1 MRYGLT
7 VPNFGECFDA
17 RLLAEMAHEA
27 EDAGWDGF
35 FVWDHVQF
43 MPTPTVDPWVALTAI
58 ALATRHIRLG
68 PLVMPIPRPYRKD
81 RPAGVSVLD
90 LSGRQHTRW
99 GGDSNGI
106 QFAAPHGIAVDSRGN
121 LYVVEVREA
130 AGADRS
136 EWRKALRKLARLT

>member
-1 MRYGLT
+1 M
-7 VPNFGECFDA
+7 
-17 RLLAEMAHEA
+17 
-27 EDAGWDGF
+27 
-35 FVWDHVQF
+35 
-43 MPTPTVDPWVALTAI
+43 
-58 ALATRHIRLG
+58 
-68 PLVMPIPRPYRKD
+68 PRPYRKD